1 MNGLIATKHAG
12 VMEIQKGRL
21 SLMDQPRY
29 LYDNILLFI
38 LEKKNTD
45 ALTN

>member
-1 MNGLIATKHAG
+1 
-12 VMEIQKGRL
+12 L

-45 ALTN
+45 ALTNWSEPLWLLLVPVHACRI